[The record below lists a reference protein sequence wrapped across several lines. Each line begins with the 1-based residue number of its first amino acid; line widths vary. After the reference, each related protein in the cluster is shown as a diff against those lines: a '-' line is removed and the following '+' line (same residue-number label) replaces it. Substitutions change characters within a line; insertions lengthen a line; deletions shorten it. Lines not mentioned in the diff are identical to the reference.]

1 LLLGEAGSF
10 VFGSVSDGVFE
21 GKIVSPHGSYYV
33 EKAHR
38 YFPNNSNKSFHSVIY
53 SEADILDPYEHLRT
67 GKWSCFILFVNRCGD
82 WKIKILTHE
91 ICVN

>member
-1 LLLGEAGSF
+1 MLSLCICCVNLLHLLFIGEAESY
-10 VFGSVSDGVFE
+10 VFGSVSNGVFE

-53 SEADILDPYEHLRT
+53 SEADIQDPYEHLRT
-67 GKWSCFILFVNRCGD
+67 GKWSCFILS
-82 WKIKILTHE
+82 
-91 ICVN
+91 